1 MTYNLRSNASRRV
14 LRPRDGLKPP
24 ARYAPDVAVRT
35 SPRNWVK
42 KNHAFT
48 RWTAKV
54 LQAFVD
60 SQKLA
65 PGAPPEVLEAS
76 QKALD
81 RYAELV
87 SRVKVAPRPAPAG
100 RTNQPFGLENR
111 ERKRIADELFRNNR
125 FSDEYYTPKKAWE
138 PFMDR
143 QTAFWLPHKHTAVW
157 EPFAG
162 DGQCYKNLYELG
174 CLPQANPEKDFW
186 ANTKAPEGTE
196 YIVTNPPFSSKWLVL
211 DALLE
216 NRINSAI
223 ILPWQ
228 CFYNYGLTRLEAL
241 RKRHGGTWSRHEL
254 GTNKFNRPDGT
265 TKHIGCYILH
275 WEF

>member
-24 ARYAPDVAVRT
+24 ARYTFAEPVRP

-48 RWTAKV
+48 QWMA
-54 LQAFVD
+54 
-60 SQKLA
+60 
-65 PGAPPEVLEAS
+65 
-76 QKALD
+76 
-81 RYAELV
+81 
-87 SRVKVAPRPAPAG
+87 KVAPRPAGAVSQG
-100 RTNQPFGLENR
+100 RTNQPFGLDNR

-125 FSDEYYTPKKAWE
+125 FSDEYYTPLEAWE
-138 PFMDR
+138 PFMDGQR
-143 QTAFWLPHKHTAVW
+143 AFWLPDKHTAVW

-174 CLPQANPEKDFW
+174 MLPLANPEKDFW
-186 ANTKAPEGTE
+186 ANTKAPEGTD

-216 NRINSAI
+216 NRLPSAI

-228 CFYNYGLTRLEAL
+228 CFYAHGLTRLEAL
-241 RKRHGGTWSRHEL
+241 RQRHGGTWSRHEL

-265 TKHIGCYILH
+265 TKHVGCYILH

>member
-1 MTYNLRSNASRRV
+1 MPYNLRSNANRYV

-24 ARYAPDVAVRT
+24 ARYAPAVAVP
-35 SPRNWVK
+35 PRALEALKALTKALNALMDGETPEK
-42 KNHAFT
+42 LEAG
-48 RWTAKV
+48 RKV
-54 LQAFVD
+54 LQ
-60 SQKLA
+60 
-65 PGAPPEVLEAS
+65 
-76 QKALD
+76 
-81 RYAELV
+81 RY
-87 SRVKVAPRPAPAG
+87 APRPAG
-100 RTNQPFGLENR
+100 SGLTNQPFGLDNR

-125 FSDEYYTPKKAWE
+125 FSDEYYTPLEAWE
-138 PFMDR
+138 PFMDGQR
-143 QTAFWLPHKHTAVW
+143 AFWLPHKHTAVW

-162 DGQCYKNLYELG
+162 DGQCYKNLKELG
-174 CLPQANPEKDFW
+174 VLPLANPEKDFW

-216 NRINSAI
+216 NRLPSAV

-228 CFYNYGLTRLEAL
+228 CFYGYGLTRLEAL

-254 GTNKFNRPDGT
+254 GTNSFNRPDGT
-265 TKHIGCYILH
+265 KKHIGTYILH